1 MKFEVR
7 FLNAVRRDLRRL
19 DRNVQQIIQEK
30 HLPQIL
36 QDPHQAS
43 TLRQDLKGLKSYH
56 FSHQGVQY
64 RIVYE
69 IYQDNALVII
79 LFIGSRENLYDQVR
93 QRLQR

>member
-1 MKFEVR
+1 LKFEVR

-19 DRNVQQIIQEK
+19 DKTVQQVIQDK

-36 QDPHQAS
+36 RNPHQAS

-56 FSHQGVQY
+56 FSYQGVQY

-69 IYQDNALVII
+69 VYQDNALVII
-79 LFIGSRENLYDQVR
+79 LFIGSRENLYDQVK